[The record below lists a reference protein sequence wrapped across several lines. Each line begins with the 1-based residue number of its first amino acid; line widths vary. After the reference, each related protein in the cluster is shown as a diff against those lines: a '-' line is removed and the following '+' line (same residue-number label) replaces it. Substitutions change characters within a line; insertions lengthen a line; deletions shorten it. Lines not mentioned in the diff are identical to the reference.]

1 MTGDMTW
8 RGVSRDDVTK
18 CMFIVS
24 TEPSLIP
31 LLFSPSKQ
39 CETLDDVRL
48 NMSESD
54 YAESL
59 ADMTSLAP
67 AGLQKVAIE
76 KVRATMMTV
85 YDNGRI
91 CVGTFLR

>member
-1 MTGDMTW
+1 MTGDMTS

-18 CMFIVS
+18 CIFIVS

-76 KVRATMMTV
+76 KVRATMMTFM
-85 YDNGRI
+85 
-91 CVGTFLR
+91 TTAAFASALFLR